1 MDEDKGKSRKIH
13 SVRGL
18 AALLALGA
26 CLLGYLAWIY
36 WFFPYG
42 SSTFPKSV
50 EIPLGR
56 SLKEVARIL
65 ETEGI
70 ILNSRAFSLL
80 SYLRKCPKNLKA
92 GIYNFEKPLS
102 AWRILDLLDKGRP
115 ELLRVTIPE
124 GYTLANVAERLS
136 ASGLVV
142 KENFMKTARD
152 PLLISELLGF
162 SAPSLEGFLF
172 PDTYLFP
179 PGVGDRTIIS
189 TMVGRFQ
196 EIFDS
201 TMRKRAQELGLS
213 ILEVVTL
220 ASLVEKETAIP
231 EERPVVAAVFHKR
244 LKMGMRLESDPSV
257 IYGMESF
264 DGKLTRKDLLSPHPY
279 NTYLHWGLP
288 PGPICSP
295 GKEALRAALF
305 PADCDFL
312 YFVSKN
318 DGTHRF
324 SRNLRE
330 HMEAVTQYRTTRK

>member
-1 MDEDKGKSRKIH
+1 MDENEGKSRKTA
-13 SVRGL
+13 SVQGL
-18 AALLALGA
+18 LGILALGA

-42 SSTFPKSV
+42 SSPFPKSV

-56 SLKEVARIL
+56 SLKDVARIL

-70 ILNSRAFSLL
+70 ILDSRAFSIL
-80 SYLRKCPKNLKA
+80 SHLRKCPKNLKA
-92 GIYNFEKPLS
+92 GIYKFQEPLS
-102 AWRILDLLDKGRP
+102 AWRVLDLLDKGRP
-115 ELLRVTIPE
+115 ELVRITIPE
-124 GYTLANVAERLS
+124 GCTLANVAERLS
-136 ASGLVV
+136 ASGLVA
-142 KENFMKTARD
+142 KESFMKTARD
-152 PLLISELLGF
+152 SLLISELLGF
-162 SAPSLEGFLF
+162 RAPSLEGFLF

-189 TMVGRFQ
+189 TMVGRFH
-196 EIFDS
+196 EIFDP
-201 TMRKRAQELGLS
+201 TMRKRAQEMGLS

-220 ASLVEKETAIP
+220 ASLVEKETAIA
-231 EERPVVAAVFHKR
+231 EERPIVAAVFHKR
-244 LKMGMRLESDPSV
+244 LRMGMRLESDPSV

-295 GKEALRAALF
+295 GKEALRAVLF

-312 YFVSKN
+312 YFVSRN
-318 DGTHRF
+318 DGTHHF
-324 SRNLRE
+324 SRNLKE
-330 HMEAVTQYRTTRK
+330 HMEAVSQYRRSRK